1 MTLETIA
8 GDDACCQNTLHHQG
22 MLVAMVG
29 GGMIGPDHQA
39 GGTHAI
45 DVLQSPCFVVCQ
57 WNKDPILRLDGNLAP
72 IDTECPTIQRPLFHG
87 IL

>member
-45 DVLQSPCFVVCQ
+45 VCQ